1 MRLLYNPEHP
11 KHRDLMHQNYGLRLA
26 DLYMKPGP
34 SVSFISRIFSLQ
46 LLLAL
51 SAVMACIALHSTV

>member
-1 MRLLYNPEHP
+1 MRVLYNPEHP

-34 SVSFISRIFSLQ
+34 AVSFISRIFSLQ
-46 LLLAL
+46 LL
-51 SAVMACIALHSTV
+51 